1 MNLVRG
7 GGQAVHGCEGSPPC
21 GYGNQS
27 HLPPVPVAQVQQ
39 LTCLLLLKVTPVG
52 SHEQESRM
60 PRGGGAP
67 SQVMPPVARPGDR
80 HAQGRE
86 EQQLSGSPAVSVLL
100 ASNV

>member
-7 GGQAVHGCEGSPPC
+7 GRRAVLGCEGRQPPC

-27 HLPPVPVAQVQQ
+27 HLPPVPVAQVRQ
-39 LTCLLLLKVTPVG
+39 LTCLLLLKVTPMG

-67 SQVMPPVARPGDR
+67 SQVMPQVARPGDR

-86 EQQLSGSPAVSVLL
+86 EQQLPGIPGRVCPAGF
-100 ASNV
+100 